1 MVNPYTLH
9 SHCQTLHVCLNTRV
23 FLTIDE
29 ARLWKGD
36 LKTSH
41 KQCRPIKLR
50 VNAYFYIFPMIC
62 CGHLMLQSK
71 CLKERGHPLAP
82 SWHFGCTSCNF
93 KRKGAFTAK
102 EFGAF
107 SNSPPSISCH
117 LGSPHAVIWEG
128 LSHSKIGGKSKMF
141 LSRTEGYR

>member
-50 VNAYFYIFPMIC
+50 VNAYFYTFPMIC

-71 CLKERGHPLAP
+71 CLKERGYPLVP
-82 SWHFGCTSCNF
+82 PWHFGCTSCNF
-93 KRKGAFTAK
+93 KRRRL
-102 EFGAF
+102 
-107 SNSPPSISCH
+107 SPQKNLALLVTRH
-117 LGSPHAVIWEG
+117 L
-128 LSHSKIGGKSKMF
+128 
-141 LSRTEGYR
+141 LSRAISEAHILLSERGCHTRRLERKVKRLCYRN